1 MSKKI
6 IYGLMGLASLVMASI
21 GFAQS
26 YPDRPVKIVVP
37 YSAGGTVDYS
47 ARQIAQKLT
56 EITKQSFFVENKT
69 GASGTIATNY
79 VAKAA
84 PDGYTLLANDT
95 TYAML
100 PSLFKTLPWNHA
112 EDLEPIGIITQTPVV
127 LVVPVASPFKTV
139 GELIAYAKKNPGK
152 LNFGSGGTGSSTHV
166 TAEIFEEV
174 ANIDVSHVPY
184 KGGGEALLA
193 VLSGQVDFA
202 VTAAP
207 TAIAQL
213 NGGKIRALAVTGDK
227 RLIALKEVPTFKE
240 AGLPAYKVSN
250 WFGLAAPKGTPKT
263 IIDKLAA
270 DIKKGLSDPAMKDR
284 FATVGAEPGNLTPA
298 EFKKFIQGETVV
310 WGAAAKKAGLQPE

>member
-6 IYGLMGLASLVMASI
+6 IYGLMSLASLVMASI

-100 PSLFKTLPWNHA
+100 PSLFKTLPRNHV

-174 ANIDVSHVPY
+174 ADIDVSHAPY

-202 VTAAP
+202 ITAAP

-227 RLIALKEVPTFKE
+227 RLIALKDVPTFKE

-270 DIKKGLSDPAMKDR
+270 DIKKSLSDPAMKDR
-284 FATVGAEPGNLTPA
+284 FAAVGAEPGNLTPA